1 MDINAIMQLVGALGA
16 PIVMAFVLLKM
27 MSDNSQKHEDEM
39 KMLNEQ
45 HSKDLKEITA
55 EVHTNNV
62 EVINKLSDVAVAL
75 TRLAD
80 RLETKKN

>member
-80 RLETKKN
+80 RLETKN